1 MSTLYQIIYL
11 LILVVLAVIVV
22 LLFVGRKNRDR
33 NEMELLHRELQSLK
47 TDHYDEARAN
57 REEISRSIG
66 EVNRSL
72 HSQINELS
80 QAQLHQVTVLVRD
93 YGEAAERLRL
103 TLDEK
108 LSQMYETNEGKLE
121 EMRRTVD
128 EKLEATLDRRIG
140 ESFGQVNQRLEQV
153 HKSLGEITGLSAE
166 LTDIK
171 KLFSNV
177 KSRGVWGEVQ
187 LSQILEDHLAPDQ
200 YEANVS
206 TGLNSNERVE
216 FAVKLP
222 GRDKNGRVVC
232 LPIDAKFP
240 VEDYRR
246 ILDSVDAGNTE
257 AAAECRKALERTL
270 KNEAKMICDKYIAP
284 PKTLDYGIMFLPT
297 EGLYSEALHLSAF
310 MAYAEEHRIMVAGP
324 TNLAALLNSLRMG
337 FKTLAIEE
345 KSDEIRK
352 LLVTVK
358 RDMGK
363 FSEALDKAQKKIA
376 DADRVI
382 ADANHRTELL
392 TRRLKNVEASGDSDA
407 IATEKE
413 E

>member
-1 MSTLYQIIYL
+1 MV
-11 LILVVLAVIVV
+11 LVVAVIMIAMMLVH
-22 LLFVGRKNRDR
+22 RKTRDS
-33 NEMELLHRELQSLK
+33 NEMELLRKELQALK
-47 TDHYDEARAN
+47 ADHYDEARAN

-72 HSQINELS
+72 HSQINELN
-80 QAQLHQVTVLVRD
+80 QAQLCRAAALARD
-93 YGEAAERLRL
+93 YSEAAERLRL

-108 LSQMYETNEGKLE
+108 LSQMSETNEGRLE

-128 EKLEATLDRRIG
+128 EKLETTLNRRIG
-140 ESFGQVNQRLEQV
+140 ESFSQVNMRLEQV
-153 HKSLGEITGLSAE
+153 HRSLGEITGLSAE

-177 KSRGVWGEVQ
+177 KSRGTWGEVQ
-187 LSQILEDHLAPDQ
+187 LAQILEDHLAPDQ
-200 YEANVS
+200 YEENVS

-222 GRDKNGRVVC
+222 GRDKNNSVVY

-246 ILDSVDAGNTE
+246 IVDCVDAGNAE

-270 KNEAKMICDKYIAP
+270 KNEAKMIGDKYIAP

-297 EGLYSEALHLSAF
+297 EGLYLEALHLSSF
-310 MAYAEEHRIMVAGP
+310 MAYAEEHRVLVAGP

-358 RDMGK
+358 RDMAK
-363 FSEALDKAQKKIA
+363 FSESLEKAQKKIGEA
-376 DADRVI
+376 DKVI
-382 ADANHRTELL
+382 ADASHRTELL
-392 TRRLKNVEASGDSDA
+392 TRRLKNVETGSESNDITA
-407 IATEKE
+407 ENE